1 MLFDKIPNVSV
12 KNGAVK
18 VFGRGTPVVYINGR
32 KVRDNAELDQLAS
45 DNINSVEVINNPGAR
60 YDKRREC
67 NKNTLYFRFSVKLL
81 PPCNRMANSMSI
93 SEKWVA
99 GVLPPRLHCCH
110 RNEKIKEEYFR
121 RSKLKMKDLT
131 IYFQI
136 ISVVSINYT
145 DD

>member
-1 MLFDKIPNVSV
+1 
-12 KNGAVK
+12 
-18 VFGRGTPVVYINGR
+18 
-32 KVRDNAELDQLAS
+32 
-45 DNINSVEVINNPGAR
+45 
-60 YDKRREC
+60 
-67 NKNTLYFRFSVKLL
+67 
-81 PPCNRMANSMSI
+81 MANSMSI

-110 RNEKIKEEYFR
+110 RNEKIKGEYFR

-136 ISVVSINYT
+136 ISVVSLNYT

>member
-1 MLFDKIPNVSV
+1 MLFDKIPNVSA
-12 KNGAVK
+12 KDGAVK

-45 DNINSVEVINNPGAR
+45 DNIKSVEVINNPGAR

-81 PPCNRMANSMSI
+81 PPCNRMANSMAH
-93 SEKWVA
+93 SEKRVA

-110 RNEKIKEEYFR
+110 
-121 RSKLKMKDLT
+121 LK
-131 IYFQI
+131 
-136 ISVVSINYT
+136 
-145 DD
+145 